1 MIECPRCKNKI
12 DPNSAYCDQCG
23 LELRICPQCGKYGK
37 ANRCTQCGSLLISPK
52 DNNDS
57 EIENPQIESNP
68 SDASNAEQQTPIS
81 QKMNT
86 TFSQRM
92 SNTYY
97 GRTAGGSN
105 MPLYLVSYVL
115 GVRLPFIDGGV
126 IGRNTG
132 DYMSTFCTQGYVSGT
147 HAKLQLDK
155 STGNWTITDL
165 GSRNGTYLN
174 GKKLIPHTPEAIW
187 RGALLRIATTD
198 FIVE

>member
-1 MIECPRCKNKI
+1 MIECPRCKSKI
-12 DPNSAYCDQCG
+12 DPNSVYCDQCG
-23 LELRICPQCGKYGK
+23 LELRVCPQCGKYGK
-37 ANRCTQCGSLLISPK
+37 ANRCTQCGTLLISPQDRIGDDTSQGEVK
-52 DNNDS
+52 EGS
-57 EIENPQIESNP
+57 QKPT
-68 SDASNAEQQTPIS
+68 AQQTPIS

-97 GRTAGGSN
+97 GRTTGGSN

-132 DYMSTFCTQGYVSGT
+132 DYMSTFCTQGYISGT

-174 GKKLIPHTPEAIW
+174 GKKLVPHTPEVIW
-187 RGALLRIATTD
+187 RGAQLRIATTD